1 MHVCIYIICSAVIY
15 FPRMSRVLI
24 SKRAALDTITM
35 QRRPPNCC
43 HHHKKMLLKI
53 AKRSIHNHQQQRP
66 FISGWAINRVTVQQQ
81 QNMKQLHL
89 SSSTALHHCKQCVP
103 LIAGSE
109 TEGVAL
115 GPWLSNRSTQQ
126 RTFHTA
132 TSPSGT
138 GSHVLLSTRWGKF
151 TSQDDARRQV
161 ARLSAEER
169 GHLEKAIEDLK
180 KRNEDT
186 QSEPPTWN
194 QLKLC
199 KAIKIL

>member
-1 MHVCIYIICSAVIY
+1 M
-15 FPRMSRVLI
+15 RMSRLLI
-24 SKRAALDTITM
+24 SERAALDTITM

-43 HHHKKMLLKI
+43 HHHKKMLLKMT
-53 AKRSIHNHQQQRP
+53 KRSIHQYQQGP
-66 FISGWAINRVTVQQQ
+66 VVLGWAINRVQQQQQ
-81 QNMKQLHL
+81 QNMKQLHF
-89 SSSTALHHCKQCVP
+89 SSSIALLHYKQCIP
-103 LIAGSE
+103 LIAGSIK
-109 TEGVAL
+109 TEGMA
-115 GPWLSNRSTQQ
+115 PCLSSHRTQ

-138 GSHVLLSTRWGKF
+138 DSHVLLSTRWGKF

-161 ARLSAEER
+161 SRLSAEER

-180 KRNEDT
+180 KSSEET

-199 KAIKIL
+199 KAVPPN